1 MSELFFPLKI
11 KRIVRETKDAAS
23 FVFDIPENLK
33 EKFAYLPGQ
42 YLTLSTTIGGKEV
55 RRAYSFSSSPI
66 TDESPAVTIK
76 KVADGVFS
84 SFMND
89 DAFEGQVIQVM
100 PPMGKFVVHLDAAN
114 KNHYVLFAGGSGITP
129 VMSIMK
135 SVIDKEPNSR
145 ITLIYCN
152 RDEESVIFKQQ
163 LAAMQ
168 TQYAAILK
176 VVYCYDIAPAGWTGI
191 NGRPSAAHYMDMVKA
206 TRLDGFNTEYYIC
219 GPTGM
224 MDEVKNGLQTLG
236 VPGAKVHNEY
246 FSAPSTKEPVTTSAA
261 NAAPIYDEGEAVAG
275 GSQKAIIILNGHEH
289 EITVPKGTTILE
301 AAKDEDLDPP
311 YACQIGVCTTC
322 RAKLLEGQVEMDE
335 REGLSDSEISQGYI
349 LTCQSHPTTPKVK
362 LIYE

>member
-1 MSELFFPLKI
+1 MSELFYPIKI

-33 EKFAYLPGQ
+33 EKFTYLPGQ
-42 YLTLSTTIGGKEV
+42 YLTISTTINGKEV

-66 TDESPAVTIK
+66 TDADPAVTIK
-76 KVADGVFS
+76 KVDGGVFS

-89 DAFEGQVIQVM
+89 DAFEGQVMQIM
-100 PPMGKFVVHLDAAN
+100 PPMGKFVVNLDANN

-129 VMSIMK
+129 IMSIMK
-135 SVIDKEPNSR
+135 SVIDKEPNSKLS
-145 ITLIYCN
+145 LIYCN
-152 RDEESVIFKQQ
+152 RDIESVIFKQQ
-163 LAAMQ
+163 LEDMVAK
-168 TQYAAILK
+168 YPSILK
-176 VVYCYDIAPAGWTGI
+176 VMYCYDIAPAGWTGLS
-191 NGRPSAAHYMDMVKA
+191 GRPTAAQYIDMVKQ
-206 TRLDGFNTEYYIC
+206 TRVDGYNTEYYIC

-224 MDEVKNGLQTLG
+224 MDEVKNGLQMLG
-236 VPGAKVHNEY
+236 IPGGKVHNEY
-246 FSAPSTKEPVTTSAA
+246 FSAPTSKEPVKT
-261 NAAPIYDEGEAVAG
+261 AAPAAVSYDDEDSAG
-275 GSQKAIIILNGHEH
+275 GQKAVILLNGREH

-301 AAKDEDLDPP
+301 AAKDENLDPP